1 MDTFEEPNGLLLSPM
16 YAESH
21 SRRNESMETN
31 SRVGRAETHINSA
44 RLGRILAIRTKITS
58 LQQPAMQMWKP
69 RRLTMQI
76 GADRDQ
82 HNSMA
87 IITRERSTSQCRCRY
102 PCPQRCYKK
111 KEEDPGS
118 DFKATPPLSLVER
131 YNDASGQQVP
141 QWMSWP
147 QNPLCTTSSTSSSLP
162 PTPTPTLPT
171 PPTPPT
177 PLPLLP
183 PFYCYNL
190 TLLCI

>member
-1 MDTFEEPNGLLLSPM
+1 M
-16 YAESH
+16 
-21 SRRNESMETN
+21 
-31 SRVGRAETHINSA
+31 
-44 RLGRILAIRTKITS
+44 
-58 LQQPAMQMWKP
+58 
-69 RRLTMQI
+69 RLTMQI

-102 PCPQRCYKK
+102 PCPQQ
-111 KEEDPGS
+111 
-118 DFKATPPLSLVER
+118 ATPPLSLVER

-147 QNPLCTTSSTSSSLP
+147 QNPLCTTSSTSSSPP